1 MILDEVKVDWD
12 VVHAQICPGVV
23 EEILCVIYCMHFIV
37 ALAVARTP
45 IIAQIDREACLN
57 EERRQ

>member
-12 VVHAQICPGVV
+12 IVQAQICPGIV
-23 EEILCVIYCMHFIV
+23 EEILRIIYCMHFIV

-45 IIAQIDREACLN
+45 IIAQIDREAGLY
-57 EERRQ
+57 EE